1 MIQTFYTNNKKTI
14 KNGGLIT
21 IGSKEVYNN
30 IRLKNI
36 KRAKLRQKEAELN
49 LYINKGYDDK
59 MITQTMKD
67 ISKLKVELN
76 QL

>member
-1 MIQTFYTNNKKTI
+1 MIN
-14 KNGGLIT
+14 
-21 IGSKEVYNN
+21 IGSKGVCNN

-36 KRAKLRQKEAELN
+36 KRAKLRQKEAELD

>member
-1 MIQTFYTNNKKTI
+1 MFHKNKI
-14 KNGGLIT
+14 NGGLIT
-21 IGSKEVYNN
+21 IGSKEVYNT

-36 KRAKLRQKEAELN
+36 KRAKLHQKQAELD